1 ARARPARPPRSAQ
14 RPDRRRARR
23 LLDLGRRLRAARRPR
38 RLRGLRRHARG
49 RPRRAAE
56 VRGRR
61 ARAHP
66 DRAGAAAGAR
76 PRAGERPP
84 GCAVVCPAH
93 LHRDALAAG
102 AARVPGRCR
111 ESLVVMAAPPS
122 EVIWHEVEC
131 GRYRAD
137 LPLWRELAAA
147 GAPRGGHAR
156 VLDLGAGIG
165 RVSLDLAAA
174 GHRVTALDV
183 SPALLEELARRAREL
198 PVETVVGDARDFR
211 LDEDSFDLCLV
222 PMQTLQLLRDEDERR
237 ALFASAAAHMRP
249 GALLACAIVTAA
261 DEFDA
266 MAGQLGP
273 SPDRLAVGERVY
285 FSR

>member
-1 ARARPARPPRSAQ
+1 
-14 RPDRRRARR
+14 
-23 LLDLGRRLRAARRPR
+23 
-38 RLRGLRRHARG
+38 
-49 RPRRAAE
+49 
-56 VRGRR
+56 
-61 ARAHP
+61 
-66 DRAGAAAGAR
+66 
-76 PRAGERPP
+76 
-84 GCAVVCPAH
+84 
-93 LHRDALAAG
+93 
-102 AARVPGRCR
+102 
-111 ESLVVMAAPPS
+111 MAAPRS

-147 GAPRGGHAR
+147 GAPRGGDAR

-174 GHRVTALDV
+174 GHHVTALDV
-183 SPALLEELARRAREL
+183 SPALLEELARRARGL

-211 LDEDSFDLCLV
+211 LDDESFDLCLV

-285 FSR
+285 FSRPLSVRVLEGKIRIERERVALPADGEGTERWRGAGERDIVELACVTEEGLWQEAAGAGLQAEPTRLISETDEHTASEVVVLRA

>member
-1 ARARPARPPRSAQ
+1 
-14 RPDRRRARR
+14 
-23 LLDLGRRLRAARRPR
+23 
-38 RLRGLRRHARG
+38 
-49 RPRRAAE
+49 
-56 VRGRR
+56 
-61 ARAHP
+61 
-66 DRAGAAAGAR
+66 
-76 PRAGERPP
+76 
-84 GCAVVCPAH
+84 
-93 LHRDALAAG
+93 
-102 AARVPGRCR
+102 
-111 ESLVVMAAPPS
+111 MAAPPS

-285 FSR
+285 FSRPLSVRVLDGTIRIERERVALPGDDEGAERWRGAGERDIVELACVTEAGLWREAAGAGLRAEPTRLISETDEHTASEVVVLRA